1 MLAIHL
7 NAPKLEFRHLQS
19 FHHINTK
26 FLIIVLIKKII
37 LLIVLL
43 TRVYSHLGHTKKLR
57 VFKTTII
64 LKFD

>member
-7 NAPKLEFRHLQS
+7 NAPKLEFGHLQS

-26 FLIIVLIKKII
+26 FLIILLIKKII

-43 TRVYSHLGHTKKLR
+43 TRVHSQLGYTQKLR
-57 VFKTTII
+57 VFKITLI